1 MKKVFLA
8 LMCTACMAMIA
19 ACGGNANNN
28 EGNTDETAANEQG
41 EKSFDQMNGIEKC
54 ADALQRVYNLTLADI
69 QPDFEFTEQTEGFD
83 KFDGDQ
89 GSRAV
94 AVYQKKDGT
103 AITADEF
110 KAWAGKIYE
119 ITKKMSQDGKNVEG
133 PAYVKSNKEAM
144 AEKSLE
150 KGIDGGEWNY
160 RMNDQ
165 YYAIYI
171 HNNDGAKKPY
181 VDVTFSL
188 GIQKTFEDALDDA
201 TKQLKK

>member
-8 LMCTACMAMIA
+8 LMCTACMALIA

-28 EGNTDETAANEQG
+28 EGNTDETANEQG

-150 KGIDGGEWNY
+150 KGMDSGEWNY

>member
-8 LMCTACMAMIA
+8 LMCTASMALIA

-28 EGNTDETAANEQG
+28 EGNTDETATEQG

-201 TKQLKK
+201 AKQLKK

>member
-150 KGIDGGEWNY
+150 KGMDSGEWNY

>member
-8 LMCTACMAMIA
+8 LMCTACMALIA

-150 KGIDGGEWNY
+150 KGMDSGEWNY

>member
-1 MKKVFLA
+1 M
-8 LMCTACMAMIA
+8 T
-19 ACGGNANNN
+19 
-28 EGNTDETAANEQG
+28 
-41 EKSFDQMNGIEKC
+41 GIEKS
-54 ADALQRVYNLTLADI
+54 AEALQRTYNLTLADI
-69 QPDFEFTEQTEGFD
+69 QPDFEFAEQTEGFD

-110 KAWAGKIYE
+110 RAWAGKIYE

-181 VDVTFSL
+181 VDVTFAL
-188 GIQKTFEDALDDA
+188 GIQKTFEDAIQDA
-201 TKQLKK
+201 DKVMKK

>member
-8 LMCTACMAMIA
+8 LMCTASMALIA

-28 EGNTDETAANEQG
+28 EGNTDETATEQG

-133 PAYVKSNKEAM
+133 PAYAKSNKEAM

>member
-8 LMCTACMAMIA
+8 LMCTASMALIA

-28 EGNTDETAANEQG
+28 EGNTDETATTEQG

-181 VDVTFSL
+181 VDVTFAL

>member
-8 LMCTACMAMIA
+8 LMCTASMALIA

-150 KGIDGGEWNY
+150 KGMDSGEWNY

>member
-8 LMCTACMAMIA
+8 LMCTACMALIA

-28 EGNTDETAANEQG
+28 EGNTNETAANEQG

-150 KGIDGGEWNY
+150 KGMDSGEWNY

-188 GIQKTFEDALDDA
+188 GLQKTFEDALDDA

>member
-8 LMCTACMAMIA
+8 LMCTACMALIA

-28 EGNTDETAANEQG
+28 EGNTDETATEQG

-171 HNNDGAKKPY
+171 HNNKKKKKPY
-181 VDVTFSL
+181 VDVTFAL

>member
-8 LMCTACMAMIA
+8 LMCTACMALIA

-28 EGNTDETAANEQG
+28 EGKTDETATEQG

-150 KGIDGGEWNY
+150 RYG
-160 RMNDQ
+160 
-165 YYAIYI
+165 
-171 HNNDGAKKPY
+171 
-181 VDVTFSL
+181 
-188 GIQKTFEDALDDA
+188 
-201 TKQLKK
+201 

>member
-8 LMCTACMAMIA
+8 LMCTACMALIA

-28 EGNTDETAANEQG
+28 EGNTDETATTEQG

-110 KAWAGKIYE
+110 KAWAGKIYD

-133 PAYVKSNKEAM
+133 PAYAKSNKEAM
-144 AEKSLE
+144 AEKTLE
-150 KGIDGGEWNY
+150 KGLSEAEWNY

-201 TKQLKK
+201 SKALKK

>member
-8 LMCTACMAMIA
+8 LMCTASMALIA

-28 EGNTDETAANEQG
+28 EGNTDETATNEQG

-133 PAYVKSNKEAM
+133 PAYAKSNKEAM

>member
-8 LMCTACMAMIA
+8 LMCTACMALIA

-150 KGIDGGEWNY
+150 KGMDSGEWNY

-188 GIQKTFEDALDDA
+188 GLQKTFEDALDDA

>member
-8 LMCTACMAMIA
+8 LMCTASMALIA

-28 EGNTDETAANEQG
+28 EGNTDEAAATEQG
-41 EKSFDQMNGIEKC
+41 AKSFDQMNGIEKC

-150 KGIDGGEWNY
+150 KGMDSGEWNY

-188 GIQKTFEDALDDA
+188 GLQKTFEDALDDA
-201 TKQLKK
+201 TQQQKK

>member
-8 LMCTACMAMIA
+8 LMCTACMALIA

-28 EGNTDETAANEQG
+28 EGNTDETAATEQG
-41 EKSFDQMNGIEKC
+41 AKSFDQMTGIEKC

>member
-8 LMCTACMAMIA
+8 LMCTASMALIA

-28 EGNTDETAANEQG
+28 EGNTNETAANEQG

-150 KGIDGGEWNY
+150 KGMDSGEWNY

-188 GIQKTFEDALDDA
+188 GLQKTFEDALDDA

>member
-8 LMCTACMAMIA
+8 LMCTASMALIA

-28 EGNTDETAANEQG
+28 EGNTDETATNEQG

-150 KGIDGGEWNY
+150 KGMDSGEWNY

>member
-8 LMCTACMAMIA
+8 LMCTASMALIA

-28 EGNTDETAANEQG
+28 EGNTDETATEQG

-133 PAYVKSNKEAM
+133 PAYAKSNKEAM

-150 KGIDGGEWNY
+150 KGIVGGEWNY